1 MLPMRDS
8 TKGQARRSKMIG
20 VYMRAPSM
28 TVEQYNEINEK
39 LMSASGGEPDGLI
52 MHTCFR
58 EGESLAVFDVWE
70 SQEKFEAMAPVLMPI
85 VAEVKVEMSPPQ
97 FVEMIDYQVV

>member
-1 MLPMRDS
+1 
-8 TKGQARRSKMIG
+8 MIG
-20 VYMRAPSM
+20 VYMQSSSM
-28 TVEQYNEINEK
+28 TVEQYNQINEK
-39 LMSASGGEPDGLI
+39 LMTATGGEPDGLI

-58 EGESLAVFDVWE
+58 EGEGLAVFDVWE

-85 VAEVKVEMSPPQ
+85 VAELNAEISPPN

>member
-1 MLPMRDS
+1 MRDS
-8 TKGQARRSKMIG
+8 PKGRARGIKMIG
-20 VYMRAPSM
+20 VYMQSSSM

-39 LMSASGGEPDGLI
+39 LMTATGGEPDGLI
-52 MHTCFR
+52 MHSCFR
-58 EGESLAVFDVWE
+58 EGAGLAVFDVWE

-85 VAEVKVEMSPPQ
+85 VAELNAEFSPPN